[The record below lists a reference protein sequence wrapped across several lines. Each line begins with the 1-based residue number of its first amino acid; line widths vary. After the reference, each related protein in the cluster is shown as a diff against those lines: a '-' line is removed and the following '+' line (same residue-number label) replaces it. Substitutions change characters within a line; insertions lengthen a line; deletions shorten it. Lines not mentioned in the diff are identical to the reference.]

1 MNDLRRLAQAV
12 QHEIPDARLDLDEP
26 ERSQQAGWLD
36 IRHEGLSVA
45 VEWRPGIGFG
55 VSLIEQDPGDP
66 SKGLFEGP
74 DHVFEDWHEAKDQIL
89 FLLNASS
96 QPAQRRHSVRR

>member
-12 QHEIPDARLDLDEP
+12 LYEIPDARLDFDEP

-36 IRHEGLSVA
+36 VRHGDLWVA

-55 VSLIEQDPGDP
+55 VSLNEQDPGNP

-74 DHVFEDWHEAKDQIL
+74 DHVFEDWHQAKDQVL
-89 FLLNASS
+89 FLLHASG
-96 QPAQRRHSVRR
+96 QPAQRRHSARR